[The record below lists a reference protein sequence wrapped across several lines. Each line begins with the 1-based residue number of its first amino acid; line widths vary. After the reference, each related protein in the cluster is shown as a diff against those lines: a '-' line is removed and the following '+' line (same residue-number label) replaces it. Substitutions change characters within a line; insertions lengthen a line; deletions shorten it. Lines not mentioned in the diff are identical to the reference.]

1 MIMSNKHV
9 EEIVKTEGYLIFRV
23 ENGRLEDFGLYETYA
38 AAKER
43 IAAAGL
49 AADWKI
55 ATIHCYLRARTPTPR
70 RFAR

>member
-1 MIMSNKHV
+1 MIMSNKHA
-9 EEIVKTEGYLIFRV
+9 EEIVKTEGHLIFRV
-23 ENGRLEDFGLYETYA
+23 ENGRLENYGLYETYA

-55 ATIHCYLRARTPTPR
+55 ATIHCYLRARTPTSR